1 MSGAAP
7 RAMTASSAATPAPAP
22 LQTLAEV
29 LAELP
34 PRLVDLARR
43 GAERWPSQT
52 AMSEPG
58 GASTTYGAF
67 AQAVEAAAER
77 FAALGVRAGDRVMIV
92 NENCIA
98 AGLVFFAASALDA
111 WPMLVNARLSAR
123 EIDTIAGH
131 AEPRRI
137 FFTAGLSAEARVH
150 AERFLAMPCDLPG
163 TAAALAVSPLR
174 EAKPEPVTGDP
185 VRDVAALIYT
195 SGTTGMPKGVML
207 SHRACLYVASSPG
220 AQRRPTPED
229 FVYCALP
236 IAHIFGFTSTW
247 LRALYGG
254 AHVLLTPRF
263 SAEHLADAL
272 ERGLTIHQGVPQMY
286 AKLLEYARTSGR
298 KLKAPSLRMA
308 TVGGAPIEPEL
319 KEAVERAL
327 GVRLVNGWGM
337 TEFAS
342 TVSRS
347 LPQHTGRDISAGP
360 VLPGIEVRIVDEK
373 GRDLAKGEAGEIWLR
388 GPNCMLGYYKNEAA
402 TRDMLTADGWYKT
415 GDLGSVAADGALS
428 IVDRI
433 RDLVIV
439 SGFNVYPAE
448 VEAELTAHPAVT
460 LAAVIGRRRG
470 GNEEVIA
477 FVQPAPG
484 ARVSEAELAQ
494 FLKPRLAPYK
504 QPARIVVLEQLPAAP
519 TGKILKAQLKKMAD
533 ELFASS

>member
-1 MSGAAP
+1 MSGAA
-7 RAMTASSAATPAPAP
+7 ATLTAPP
-22 LQTLAEV
+22 LQSLADV

-34 PRLVDLARR
+34 PFLADLARR
-43 GAERWPSQT
+43 GAQRWPDQT

-58 GASTTYGAF
+58 GAAITYGAF
-67 AQAVEAAAER
+67 AASIEAAAER
-77 FAALGVRAGDRVMIV
+77 LRSLGVRGGDRVMIV

-98 AGLVFFAASALDA
+98 AGIVFFAASALGA

-131 AEPRRI
+131 AEPRCI
-137 FFTAGLSAEARVH
+137 FFTVGLSAEARAH
-150 AERFLAMPCDLPG
+150 AGRFGAAPFDLHD
-163 TAAALAVSPLR
+163 AASGALAVGPLR
-174 EAKPEPVTGDP
+174 EAQPEPVAGDP

-220 AQRRPTPED
+220 AQRRPTTED
-229 FVYCALP
+229 LVYCTLP

-247 LRALYGG
+247 LRGLYGG
-254 AHVLLTPRF
+254 AHVLLVPRF

-272 ERGLTIHQGVPQMY
+272 ERGVTIFQGVPQMY

-298 KLKAPSLRMA
+298 TLKAPALRMA
-308 TVGGAPIEPEL
+308 TVGGAPIEPDL
-319 KEAVERAL
+319 KEAVEQAL
-327 GVRLVNGWGM
+327 GLRLVNGWGM

-347 LPQHTGRDISAGP
+347 LPPNTGRDISAGP
-360 VLPGIEVRIVDEK
+360 VLPGIEVRIVDEQ
-373 GRDLAKGEAGEIWLR
+373 GRDRPKGEAGEIWLR
-388 GPNCMLGYYKNEAA
+388 GPNCMLGYYKNAEA
-402 TRDMLTADGWYKT
+402 TRDVLTADGWYKT
-415 GDLGSVAADGALS
+415 GDLGSLGRDGALA

-433 RDLVIV
+433 RDLIIV

-460 LAAVIGRRRG
+460 LAAVIGRRRA

-484 ARVSEAELAQ
+484 APVSEAELAQ

-504 QPARIVVLEQLPAAP
+504 QPARIVVLDQLPAAP
-519 TGKILKAQLKKMAD
+519 TGKILKARLKAMA
-533 ELFASS
+533 ESL

>member
-1 MSGAAP
+1 MAGAA
-7 RAMTASSAATPAPAP
+7 AGTIATAAPAA
-22 LQTLAEV
+22 LNSLADI

-34 PRLVDLARR
+34 PRLIDLVRR
-43 GAERWPSQT
+43 GAARWPSQI
-52 AMSEPG
+52 AMSEPS
-58 GASTTYGAF
+58 GASVTYGAF
-67 AQAVEAAAER
+67 AAAVEAASQR
-77 FAALGVRAGDRVMIV
+77 LVALGIGAGDRVMIV

-98 AGLVFFAASALDA
+98 AGIVFFAASTLEA

-137 FFTAGLSAEARVH
+137 FFTVGLSAEALAH
-150 AERFLAMPCDLPG
+150 AQRLGAVACDLPG
-163 TAAALAVSPLR
+163 AAAGALAVGASR
-174 EAKPEPVTGDP
+174 AAKPEVVTGDP
-185 VRDVAALIYT
+185 TRDLGALIYT

-220 AQRRPTPED
+220 AQRRPTTED
-229 FVYCALP
+229 LVYCTLP
-236 IAHIFGFTSTW
+236 IAHIFGLTSTW
-247 LRALYGG
+247 LRGLYGG
-254 AHVLLTPRF
+254 AHVMLMPRF
-263 SAEHLADAL
+263 SAEHLAGAL
-272 ERGLTIHQGVPQMY
+272 ERGVTIFQGVPQMY
-286 AKLLEYARTSGR
+286 AKLLEYARASGR

-319 KEAVERAL
+319 KEAVEQAL
-327 GVRLVNGWGM
+327 GLRLVNGWGM

-360 VLPGIEVRIVDEK
+360 VLPGIEVRIVDEN
-373 GRDLAKGEAGEIWLR
+373 GRDVVKGQPGEIWLR
-388 GPNCMLGYYKNEAA
+388 GPNCMLGYYKNPTA
-402 TRDMLTADGWYKT
+402 TRDVLTADGWYKT
-415 GDLGSVAADGALS
+415 GDLGSLAADDTLY

-433 RDLVIV
+433 RDLIIV

-460 LAAVIGRRRG
+460 LAAVIGRRRH

-504 QPARIVVLEQLPAAP
+504 QPARIMVMEQLPAAP
-519 TGKILKAQLKKMAD
+519 TGKILKAQLKAIA
-533 ELFASS
+533 EPL

>member
-1 MSGAAP
+1 MPA
-7 RAMTASSAATPAPAP
+7 AATLTAPP
-22 LQTLAEV
+22 LQSLSDV

-34 PRLVDLARR
+34 PRLADLARR
-43 GAERWPSQT
+43 GAARWPQQI

-58 GASTTYGAF
+58 GASITYGAF
-67 AQAVEAAAER
+67 AAAVAAAAER
-77 FAALGVRAGDRVMIV
+77 LAALGIGAGDRVMIV

-98 AGLVFFAASALDA
+98 AGIAFFAASARDA
-111 WPMLVNARLSAR
+111 WPMLVNARLTAR

-131 AEPRRI
+131 AEAKRV
-137 FFTAGLSAEARVH
+137 FFTVGLSAEARAH
-150 AERFLAMPCDLPG
+150 AERFGATPCDLPG
-163 TAAALAVSPLR
+163 AASGALAVSPAR
-174 EAKPEPVTGDP
+174 DARPEPVSGDP

-220 AQRRPTPED
+220 AQRRPTTED
-229 FVYCALP
+229 LVYCTLP

-247 LRALYGG
+247 LRGLYGG
-254 AHVLLTPRF
+254 AQVLLVPRF
-263 SAEHLADAL
+263 SAEQLADAL
-272 ERGLTIHQGVPQMY
+272 ERGVTIFQGVPQMY
-286 AKLLEYARTSGR
+286 AKLLEYARASGR
-298 KLKAPSLRMA
+298 TLKAPALRMA
-308 TVGGAPIEPEL
+308 TVGGAPIEPDL
-319 KEAVERAL
+319 KEAVEQAL
-327 GVRLVNGWGM
+327 GLRLVNGWGM

-347 LPQHTGRDISAGP
+347 LPQNTGRDISAGP
-360 VLPGIEVRIVDEK
+360 VLPGIEVRIVDEQ
-373 GRDLAKGEAGEIWLR
+373 GRDRSPGGAGEIWLR

-402 TRDMLTADGWYKT
+402 TRDVLTADGWYKT
-415 GDLGSVAADGALS
+415 GDLGSLGPDGALA

-433 RDLVIV
+433 RDLIIV

-460 LAAVIGRRRG
+460 LAAVIGRRRD

-484 ARVSEAELAQ
+484 AQLSEADLAQ

-504 QPARIVVLEQLPAAP
+504 QPARIVVMEQLPAAP
-519 TGKILKAQLKKMAD
+519 TGKILKARLKAMA
-533 ELFASS
+533 EAL

>member
-1 MSGAAP
+1 
-7 RAMTASSAATPAPAP
+7 MTSAAGTVTSAAAPAP
-22 LQTLAEV
+22 LQTLTDV

-34 PRLVDLARR
+34 PRLIHLVRR
-43 GAERWPSQT
+43 GGQRWPNQP

-58 GASTTYGAF
+58 GASITYGAF
-67 AQAVEAAAER
+67 AEAVDAAAR
-77 FAALGVRAGDRVMIV
+77 QLAALGVRAGDRVMIV

-98 AGLVFFAASALDA
+98 AALVFFAASALDT

-131 AEPRRI
+131 AEPRRV
-137 FFTAGLSAEARVH
+137 FFTAGLSAEARAH
-150 AERFLAMPCDLPG
+150 GERFGASACDLPG
-163 TAAALAVSPLR
+163 VAAGALAVSPLR
-174 EAKPEPVTGDP
+174 EAKPEAVTGDP

-229 FVYCALP
+229 LVYCALP

-247 LRALYGG
+247 LRGLYGG

-286 AKLLEYARTSGR
+286 AKLLEFARASGR
-298 KLKAPSLRMA
+298 RLKAPQLRMA

-319 KEAVERAL
+319 KEAVEQAL

-347 LPQHTGRDISAGP
+347 LPQHVGRDISAGP

-373 GRDLAKGEAGEIWLR
+373 GRDLPKGEAGEIWLR

-402 TRDMLTADGWYKT
+402 TRDVLTADGWYKT
-415 GDLGSVAADGALS
+415 GDLGSVAADGALA

-448 VEAELTAHPAVT
+448 VEAELAAHPAVT
-460 LAAVIGRRRG
+460 LAAVIGRRRA

-484 ARVSEAELAQ
+484 AEVSEAELAQ

-504 QPARIVVLEQLPAAP
+504 QPARIVVMEQLPAAP
-519 TGKILKAQLKKMAD
+519 TGKILKAQLKAIA
-533 ELFASS
+533 ESL

>member
-1 MSGAAP
+1 MTGAGASPAAP
-7 RAMTASSAATPAPAP
+7 P
-22 LQTLAEV
+22 LQTLADV

-34 PRLVDLARR
+34 PRLADLARR
-43 GAERWPSQT
+43 GAARWPRQT

-58 GASTTYGAF
+58 GAAIDYGDF
-67 AQAVEAAAER
+67 AAAVAAAAER
-77 FAALGVRAGDRVMIV
+77 LGVLGVGPGDRVMIV

-98 AGLVFFAASALDA
+98 AGMAFFAASARGA

-131 AEPRRI
+131 AEPRRV
-137 FFTAGLSAEARVH
+137 FFTVGLSAEARDH
-150 AERFLAMPCDLPG
+150 AQRFGAAPCDLPG
-163 TAAALAVSPLR
+163 VASGALAVSPAR
-174 EAKPEPVTGDP
+174 AGKPEPVSGDP

-195 SGTTGMPKGVML
+195 SGTTGTPKGVML

-220 AQRRPTPED
+220 AQRRPTTED
-229 FVYCALP
+229 LVYCTLP
-236 IAHIFGFTSTW
+236 VAHIFGFTSTW
-247 LRALYGG
+247 LRGLYGG
-254 AHVLLTPRF
+254 AHVLFVPRF

-272 ERGLTIHQGVPQMY
+272 ERGVTIFQGVPQMY
-286 AKLLEYARTSGR
+286 AKLLEYARTSRR
-298 KLKAPSLRMA
+298 KLKAPALRMA
-308 TVGGAPIEPEL
+308 TVGGAPIEPDL
-319 KEAVERAL
+319 KEAVEQAL
-327 GVRLVNGWGM
+327 GLRLVNGWGM

-347 LPQHTGRDISAGP
+347 LPQNTGRDISAGP
-360 VLPGIEVRIVDEK
+360 VLPGIEVRIVDEN
-373 GRDLAKGEAGEIWLR
+373 GRDRPPGAAGEIWLR

-402 TRDMLTADGWYKT
+402 TRDVLTPDGWYKT
-415 GDLGSVAADGALS
+415 GDLGSIGDDGALA
-428 IVDRI
+428 IVDRL

-448 VEAELTAHPAVT
+448 VEAELAAHPAVT
-460 LAAVIGRRRG
+460 LAAVVGRRRA

-484 ARVSEAELAQ
+484 ARVGEAELAQ

-519 TGKILKAQLKKMAD
+519 TGKILKARLKAMA
-533 ELFASS
+533 ELL

>member
-1 MSGAAP
+1 
-7 RAMTASSAATPAPAP
+7 MTASSAATAATAP

-34 PRLVDLARR
+34 PRIVDLARR

-58 GASTTYGAF
+58 GASITYGAF
-67 AQAVEAAAER
+67 AQVVEAASER
-77 FAALGVRAGDRVMIV
+77 VAALGVRAGDRVMIV

-98 AGLVFFAASALDA
+98 AALAFFAAGALGA

-131 AEPRRI
+131 AEPRRV
-137 FFTAGLSAEARVH
+137 FFTAGLSAEARAH
-150 AERFLAMPCDLPG
+150 AGRFGASPCELPG
-163 TAAALAVSPLR
+163 AVAGALSVSPLQD
-174 EAKPEPVTGDP
+174 AKPEPVTGDP

-254 AHVLLTPRF
+254 AHVLLVPRF

-298 KLKAPSLRMA
+298 KLKAPQLRMA

-319 KEAVERAL
+319 KEAVEQAL

-347 LPQHTGRDISAGP
+347 LPQHVGRDISAGP
-360 VLPGIEVRIVDEK
+360 ALPGIEVRIVDEK
-373 GRDLAKGEAGEIWLR
+373 GRDLRKGEAGEIWLR

-402 TRDMLTADGWYKT
+402 TRDVLTAEGWYKT
-415 GDLGSVAADGALS
+415 GDLGSVGADGALL

-460 LAAVIGRRRG
+460 LAAVIGRRRA

-484 ARVSEAELAQ
+484 AQVSEAELAQ

-504 QPARIVVLEQLPAAP
+504 QPARIVVMEQLPAAP
-519 TGKILKAQLKKMAD
+519 TGKIRKAQLKAIA
-533 ELFASS
+533 ESL

>member
-1 MSGAAP
+1 VPGAA
-7 RAMTASSAATPAPAP
+7 AASMTAPAPAALNSLP
-22 LQTLAEV
+22 EI

-34 PRLVDLARR
+34 ERLVDLVRR
-43 GAERWPSQT
+43 GAARWPRQV
-52 AMSEPG
+52 AMSEAG
-58 GASTTYGAF
+58 GASITYGAF
-67 AQAVEAAAER
+67 ADAVEAAVKAL
-77 FAALGVRAGDRVMIV
+77 AALGVRAGDRVMII
-92 NENCIA
+92 NENSIA

-137 FFTAGLSAEARVH
+137 FFTVALSAEARAH
-150 AERFLAMPCDLPG
+150 AERLGAAPCDLPG
-163 TAAALAVSPLR
+163 VAAGALAVSPLR
-174 EAKPEPVTGDP
+174 EAAPEPVTGDP
-185 VRDVAALIYT
+185 TRDIAALIYT

-229 FVYCALP
+229 TLYCALP
-236 IAHIFGFTSTW
+236 IAHIFGFTSTL
-247 LRALYGG
+247 LRGLYGG
-254 AHVLLTPRF
+254 AHVMLLPRF
-263 SAEHLADAL
+263 SAEHLAGAL
-272 ERGLTIHQGVPQMY
+272 EQGVTILQGVPQMY
-286 AKLLEYARTSGR
+286 AKLLEHARTSGR
-298 KLKAPSLRMA
+298 MLKAPALRMA

-319 KEAVERAL
+319 KDAIEQAL
-327 GVRLVNGWGM
+327 GLRLVNGWGM

-347 LPQHTGRDISAGP
+347 LPQHVGRDISAGP

-373 GRDLAKGEAGEIWLR
+373 GNDVAKGAAGEIWLR
-388 GPNCMLGYYKNEAA
+388 GPNCMRGYYKNDEA
-402 TRDMLTADGWYKT
+402 TRAVLTEDGWYKT
-415 GDLGSVAADGALS
+415 GDLGSLAADNTLY

-433 RDLVIV
+433 RDLIIV

-460 LAAVIGRRRG
+460 LAAVIGRRRH

-484 ARVSEAELAQ
+484 MRVTDEELAH
-494 FLKPRLAPYK
+494 FLKRRLAPYK
-504 QPARIVVLEQLPAAP
+504 QPARIVVMEQLPAAP
-519 TGKILKAQLKKMAD
+519 TGKILKAQLKSVA
-533 ELFASS
+533 ESL

>member
-1 MSGAAP
+1 MPGAAS
-7 RAMTASSAATPAPAP
+7 MTAPAPALNSLP
-22 LQTLAEV
+22 EI

-34 PRLVDLARR
+34 ARLIDLVRR
-43 GAERWPSQT
+43 GAARWPQQI
-52 AMSEPG
+52 AMSEGG
-58 GASTTYGAF
+58 GASVTYGAF
-67 AQAVEAAAER
+67 ADAVDGAAKAL
-77 FAALGVRAGDRVMIV
+77 AALGVRAGDRVMIV
-92 NENCIA
+92 NENSIA
-98 AGLVFFAASALDA
+98 AGLVFFAASGLDA

-131 AEPRRI
+131 AEPRRV
-137 FFTAGLSAEARVH
+137 FFTVGLSAEARAH
-150 AERFLAMPCDLPG
+150 AERFGAAPCDLPG
-163 TAAALAVSPLR
+163 AAAGALAASPMR
-174 EAKPEPVTGDP
+174 DAKPEPLTGDP
-185 VRDVAALIYT
+185 VRDPAALIYT

-229 FVYCALP
+229 TLYCALP

-247 LRALYGG
+247 LRGLYGG
-254 AHVLLTPRF
+254 AHVMLLPRF

-272 ERGLTIHQGVPQMY
+272 ERGVTICQGVPQMY

-298 KLKAPSLRMA
+298 TLRAPQLRMA

-319 KEAVERAL
+319 KDAVEQAL
-327 GVRLVNGWGM
+327 GLRLVNGWGM

-360 VLPGIEVRIVDEK
+360 VLPGIEVRIVDDR
-373 GRDLAKGEAGEIWLR
+373 GRDVAKGQAGEIWLR
-388 GPNCMLGYYKNEAA
+388 GPNCMLGYYKNPAA
-402 TRDMLTADGWYKT
+402 TREVLTPDGWYKS
-415 GDLGSVAADGALS
+415 GDLGSLAADDTLT

-433 RDLVIV
+433 RDLIIV

-460 LAAVIGRRRG
+460 LAAVIGRRRH

-484 ARVSEAELAQ
+484 ASVTEAELAK
-494 FLKPRLAPYK
+494 FLEPRLAPYK
-504 QPARIVVLEQLPAAP
+504 RPARIVVLEQLPAAP
-519 TGKILKAQLKKMAD
+519 TGKILKAQLKAIA
-533 ELFASS
+533 EAL

>member
-1 MSGAAP
+1 MAGAA
-7 RAMTASSAATPAPAP
+7 AGTIAAAAPAA
-22 LQTLAEV
+22 LNSLAEI

-43 GAERWPSQT
+43 GAVRWPNQI
-52 AMSEPG
+52 AMSEPS
-58 GASTTYGAF
+58 GASVTYGAF
-67 AQAVEAAAER
+67 ATAVEAASAR
-77 FAALGVRAGDRVMIV
+77 LRALGIRAGDRVMIV

-98 AGLVFFAASALDA
+98 AGVVFFAASALDA
-111 WPMLVNARLSAR
+111 WPTLVNARLSAR

-131 AEPRRI
+131 AEPRRV
-137 FFTAGLSAEARVH
+137 FFTVGLSAEARTH
-150 AERFLAMPCDLPG
+150 AERFGATPCDLPG
-163 TAAALAVSPLR
+163 AASGALAVSSAR
-174 EAKPEPVTGDP
+174 DAKPELVTGDP
-185 VRDVAALIYT
+185 VRDVTALIYT

-229 FVYCALP
+229 LVYCTLP
-236 IAHIFGFTSTW
+236 IAHIFGLTSTW
-247 LRALYGG
+247 LRGLYGG
-254 AHVLLTPRF
+254 AHVMLTPRF

-272 ERGLTIHQGVPQMY
+272 ERGITIFQGVPQMY
-286 AKLLEYARTSGR
+286 AKLLEYARASGR
-298 KLKAPSLRMA
+298 KLKAPALRMA

-319 KEAVERAL
+319 KEAVEQAL
-327 GVRLVNGWGM
+327 GMRLVNGWGM

-347 LPQHTGRDISAGP
+347 LPQHVGRDISVGP
-360 VLPGIEVRIVDEK
+360 VLPGIEVRIVDER
-373 GRDLAKGEAGEIWLR
+373 GRDVPKGQAGEIWLR

-402 TRDMLTADGWYKT
+402 TRDVLTPDGWYKT
-415 GDLGSVAADGALS
+415 GDLGAVAADGALS

-433 RDLVIV
+433 RDLIIV

-460 LAAVIGRRRG
+460 LAAIIGRRRA

-477 FVQPAPG
+477 FVQPALG

-519 TGKILKAQLKKMAD
+519 TGKILKARLKAMA
-533 ELFASS
+533 EAL

>member
-1 MSGAAP
+1 MSRAA
-7 RAMTASSAATPAPAP
+7 AALTAPP
-22 LQTLAEV
+22 LQFLAEV

-34 PRLVDLARR
+34 PRLDDLARR
-43 GAERWPSQT
+43 GATRWPRQT

-58 GASTTYGAF
+58 GASITYSEF
-67 AQAVEAAAER
+67 AAAVAAAAER
-77 FAALGVRAGDRVMIV
+77 LAALGIGAGDRVMIV

-98 AGLVFFAASALDA
+98 AAIAFFAASALDA

-131 AEPRRI
+131 AEPRRV
-137 FFTAGLSAEARVH
+137 FFTVALSAEARTH
-150 AERFLAMPCDLPG
+150 AERFGAAPCDLPG
-163 TAAALAVSPLR
+163 AAPGELAVSPAR
-174 EAKPEPVTGDP
+174 NAMPEPVSGDP
-185 VRDVAALIYT
+185 ERDVAALIYT

-220 AQRRPTPED
+220 AQRRPTAED
-229 FVYCALP
+229 VVYCTLP

-247 LRALYGG
+247 LRGLYGG
-254 AHVLLTPRF
+254 AHVLLVPRF
-263 SAEHLADAL
+263 SAKHLADAL
-272 ERGLTIHQGVPQMY
+272 ERGVTIFQGVPQMY

-298 KLKAPSLRMA
+298 VLKAPALRMA

-319 KEAVERAL
+319 KAAVEQAL
-327 GVRLVNGWGM
+327 GLRLVNGWGM

-347 LPQHTGRDISAGP
+347 LPQNTGRDISAGP
-360 VLPGIEVRIVDEK
+360 VLPGIEVRIVDEQ
-373 GRDLAKGEAGEIWLR
+373 GRDQPQGEAGEIWLR
-388 GPNCMLGYYKNEAA
+388 GPNCMLGYYKNESA
-402 TRDMLTADGWYKT
+402 TREVMTPDGWYKT
-415 GDLGSVAADGALS
+415 GDLGSIGPDGALA

-448 VEAELTAHPAVT
+448 VEAELAAHPSVT
-460 LAAVIGRRRG
+460 LAAVIGRRRA

-504 QPARIVVLEQLPAAP
+504 QPARIVVMEQLPAAP
-519 TGKILKAQLKKMAD
+519 TGKILKARLKAMA
-533 ELFASS
+533 ESL